1 MSFIV
6 ISLFN
11 MNRKTKF
18 LKFNFDMP
26 SCLRTIRKYSYDIK
40 NENTESDK
48 GANKYNYGKLGDLCQ
63 V

>member
-1 MSFIV
+1 
-6 ISLFN
+6 